1 MTRSTVRTS
10 GTRSR
15 ARSRSNASEPRRKSR
30 RRSSFCS
37 PPPLR
42 SSQAPASAST
52 GARQTRVA
60 SGASWRRRTR
70 ANRPWGFIARRRRR
84 FCRRQLSRTNF
95 MSARRTPNTPIW
107 RTAMTDRVLY
117 QKKGEVACVTLNR
130 PEAKNAIDLEMH
142 RRLREIWTDFRDDAR
157 LRVAVITGTGDAFC
171 AGADL
176 KTHVPE
182 WAGVGPSLARD
193 KLPDGFAGGITRG
206 LHRLYKPIIAAC
218 NGWVL
223 GGGLELAMACDIRIA
238 SERAQFGSFEL
249 RRGMHPA
256 DGGIVRLVN
265 TCGVGVALVM
275 ELTGEPIPAQRALAA
290 NLVSR
295 VVPHAELMAPAD
307 HMVARIL
314 RNT

>member
-1 MTRSTVRTS
+1 
-10 GTRSR
+10 
-15 ARSRSNASEPRRKSR
+15 
-30 RRSSFCS
+30 
-37 PPPLR
+37 
-42 SSQAPASAST
+42 
-52 GARQTRVA
+52 
-60 SGASWRRRTR
+60 
-70 ANRPWGFIARRRRR
+70 
-84 FCRRQLSRTNF
+84 
-95 MSARRTPNTPIW
+95 
-107 RTAMTDRVLY
+107 MTDRVLY

-265 TCGVGVALVM
+265 TCGVGVALEM
-275 ELTGEPIPAQRALAA
+275 ELTGEPITAQRALAA
-290 NLVSR
+290 NMVSR
-295 VVPHAELMAPAD
+295 VVPHDQLMAAAD
-307 HMVARIL
+307 DMVARIL
-314 RNT
+314 RNDRRAVESAKETIFEVIGRTLDEQLKVECLFGYALCGGNPELTRRSQEFLDKADRGRVGVNATPL

>member
-1 MTRSTVRTS
+1 M
-10 GTRSR
+10 
-15 ARSRSNASEPRRKSR
+15 AEK
-30 RRSSFCS
+30 
-37 PPPLR
+37 
-42 SSQAPASAST
+42 
-52 GARQTRVA
+52 
-60 SGASWRRRTR
+60 
-70 ANRPWGFIARRRRR
+70 IA
-84 FCRRQLSRTNF
+84 
-95 MSARRTPNTPIW
+95 
-107 RTAMTDRVLY
+107 Y
-117 QKKGEVACVTLNR
+117 EKKGEVAYITFNR

-142 RRLREIWTDFRDDAR
+142 RRLREIWTDFRDDSR
-157 LRVAVITGTGDAFC
+157 LRVAVVTGTGDAFC

-182 WAGVGPSLARD
+182 WANAGPSLARD

-265 TCGVGVALVM
+265 ICGVGIALEM
-275 ELTGEPIPAQRALAA
+275 ELTGEPIDAQRALAA
-290 NLVSR
+290 NMVSK
-295 VVPHAELMAPAD
+295 VVPHDQLMTAVD
-307 HMVARIL
+307 DMVARIL
-314 RNT
+314 RNDRRAVESAKETIFEVIGRTLDEQLKVECLFGYALCGGNPELARRSQQFLDKADRGRVGVNATSL